1 MNKTLLIVV
10 LALSL
15 TACSNDKKTA
25 CTTASG
31 NWEID
36 HLQPVVI
43 MAGKT
48 PVIQMVPIYACEV
61 ANG

>member
-1 MNKTLLIVV
+1 MRKTLLIVV

-15 TACSNDKKTA
+15 TACSNDEKTA
-25 CTTASG
+25 CTTAG
-31 NWEID
+31 RNWKVD

-43 MAGKT
+43 MVGKT
-48 PVIQMVPIYACEV
+48 PVIQMMPIYACEV